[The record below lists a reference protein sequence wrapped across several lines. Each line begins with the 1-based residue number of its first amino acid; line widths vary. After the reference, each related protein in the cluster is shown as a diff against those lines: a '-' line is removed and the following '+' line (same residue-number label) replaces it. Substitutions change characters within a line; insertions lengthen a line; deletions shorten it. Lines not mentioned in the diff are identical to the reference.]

1 MSNDFSSRVK
11 WICKLAPFYLLT
23 ATVFYMAWATEPEPD
38 ITFTPLRWI
47 MLLLFVPLALKYL
60 VQLFAALVYGLTQAR
75 PIFMGALPR
84 VSVLIPAWNE
94 EVGIVKTL
102 KSALHSEY
110 ANLEIVVINDGSTDG
125 TDQQIRGFIEGLTP
139 AQRKNVQY
147 LKLENGGKARA
158 LNRGLKLATGELIVT
173 VDADSVLDK
182 QAISRLVNRF
192 VDPDVAAVAGNV
204 IIGNRARSIE
214 CLQQLEYL
222 YGFFFKRGDSVFNSV
237 YIIGGAAAAYRRDVL
252 MQLGGFDHSI
262 ITEDIEISTRILA
275 HGYKTRYAHDAVV
288 YTEGPA
294 DWKGLC
300 NQRLRWKFGRLQTFF
315 RHRSLFFKCSAR
327 PGPYLSWLLL
337 PVALYAELL
346 LLLEVVLMTVFFGYT
361 IYTQDYLPL
370 LFVIM
375 VMSCLIWLQVLTDP
389 KRDKHRNLLW
399 LAPVAWLLFFFI
411 DAVEFQALYRSIKRF
426 CKGEALQ
433 WQKWVRKGLS
443 QAPDLLG
450 DTQGSQKP
458 VDLLN

>member
-1 MSNDFSSRVK
+1 MSQGLPTRIK
-11 WICKLAPFYLLT
+11 WMYKLAPFYLLT
-23 ATVFYMAWATEPEPD
+23 FVVFYLGLTRESVPNDA
-38 ITFTPLRWI
+38 FTPLRWV
-47 MLLLFVPLALKYL
+47 MLALFVPLAVKY
-60 VQLFAALVYGLTQAR
+60 VIQLLAAVLYSLTQAR
-75 PIFMGALPR
+75 PELSGTLPR

-102 KSALHSEY
+102 RSALNSDY
-110 ANLEIVVINDGSTDG
+110 PDLEIVVINDGSTDG
-125 TDQQIRGFIEGLTP
+125 THQQIQDFLQSLP
-139 AQRKNVQY
+139 AEHRQLFCY
-147 LKLENGGKARA
+147 LKLPNGGKAKAMNCGLERA
-158 LNRGLKLATGELIVT
+158 SGELIVT
-173 VDADSVLDK
+173 VDADSLLDR
-182 QAISRLVNRF
+182 QAVGRLVARF
-192 VDPDVAAVAGNV
+192 ADPDVAAVAGNV
-204 IIGNRARSIE
+204 VIGNRARSIE

-252 MQLGGFDHSI
+252 QQLGGFDHSI

-288 YTEGPA
+288 YTEGPS

-315 RHRSLFFKCSAR
+315 RHRSLFFQCRRR

-346 LLLEVVLMTVFFGYT
+346 LLFEVVLMTLFFGYT
-361 IYTQDYLPL
+361 IYTQDFLPL
-370 LFVIM
+370 MFVILL
-375 VMSCLIWLQVLTDP
+375 MSSIIWLQVISDP
-389 KRDKHRNLLW
+389 KRATHGNLLW

-443 QAPDLLG
+443 QAPELLS
-450 DTQGSQKP
+450 DSNGSQHP